1 MFSLC
6 NVFVVMYLTMY
17 EPFDEPTTMDNVLEI
32 VPFLKHLVQEGKL
45 VTVISVYMYIRNE
58 ITHDRVKRLKVTSS
72 PNVKSDLSNS
82 VQIVF

>member
-1 MFSLC
+1 MISLC
-6 NVFVVMYLTMY
+6 NIFVVVYLTMY
-17 EPFDEPTTMDNVLEI
+17 EPFNEPTDNVLEI

>member
-1 MFSLC
+1 MC
-6 NVFVVMYLTMY
+6 TTWYLN
-17 EPFDEPTTMDNVLEI
+17 EPTTTDNGLLEI

-58 ITHDRVKRLKVTSS
+58 ITHGRVKRLKVTSS

-82 VQIVF
+82 VQIMF

>member
-1 MFSLC
+1 MFSLMC
-6 NVFVVMYLTMY
+6 KLIMYFDDMYL
-17 EPFDEPTTMDNVLEI
+17 DEPATTDNVLEI

-82 VQIVF
+82 VQIIF

>member
-1 MFSLC
+1 MISLC
-6 NVFVVMYLTMY
+6 NIFVVVYLTMY
-17 EPFDEPTTMDNVLEI
+17 EPFNEPTATDNVLEI